1 MKVRPKRSPIK
12 WPDGA
17 RIAITPCVAFETW
30 PEDLGGPRTL
40 QQENRRSFP
49 TNAVTKKNLAIVTDR
64 EFGERVGIYRMLD
77 VFEKEKIQ
85 TSFFPTGI
93 TVQNFPEIFK
103 EIAAQ
108 GHEVGTETWIHD
120 YSYMKKRDKEKSD
133 LRKTVDAVSKVVGK
147 PPVGYL
153 STGVAPSASTP
164 EIIVE
169 LGYRYWMD
177 PQHEETPYTL
187 KVGRKELTVLSYFQ
201 DLNDYSSYQ
210 RAGRTPRDL
219 LQMWKDCFDCLY
231 EEGAN
236 DPKFMMWGNHPFVG
250 GRPFRALLLREFIR
264 YAKSH
269 EKVWFATAGQIAQW
283 YRENYHDA
291 QVETWPNFAFAG
303 RLGKISDLM
312 SAK

>member
-1 MKVRPKRSPIK
+1 MKVRPKRQPIK

-30 PEDLGGPRTL
+30 PEDLGGPKTL

-49 TNAVTKKNLAIVTDR
+49 RNALTKRNLAIITDR
-64 EFGERVGIYRMLD
+64 EFGERVGIYRMLEI
-77 VFEKEKIQ
+77 FESEKIQ

-93 TVQNFPEIFK
+93 TVHNYPDIFK
-103 EIAAQ
+103 EIAEQ

-120 YSYMKKRDKEKSD
+120 YSYMKKRDQEKRD
-133 LRKTVDAVSKVVGK
+133 LKKTVEAVKQVIGK
-147 PPVGYL
+147 APVGYL
-153 STGVAPSASTP
+153 STGVAPSASTA
-164 EIIVE
+164 EIILE
-169 LGYRYWMD
+169 LGYSYWMD
-177 PQHEETPYTL
+177 PQHQETPYTL
-187 KVGRKELTVLSYFQ
+187 KIKKQELTVLSYFQ

-231 EEGAN
+231 EEGER

-269 EKVWFATAGQIAQW
+269 GKVWFAPAGEIAKW

-291 QVETWPNFAFAG
+291 QVEEWPNFAHAG
-303 RLGKISDLM
+303 RPGKISDLT
-312 SAK
+312 KL